1 QTYSYDVEFAGGFG
15 NSTLRR
21 EGLLRD
27 ERSDARLSGVADEA
41 PLHLALGYLEDRL
54 PSFILPGATLE
65 TLRIVHASCR
75 RPGAF
80 FHDAL
85 SWLDTHL
92 AETLDDTEER
102 PQQLYL
108 TGDQIYAD
116 DVAPTLLPMLNEIGR
131 ELVGPD
137 EMLPVDGKKVAGTMI
152 NLPAM
157 RRGKLLRLEAR
168 LSTGSSAN
176 HLITFGEFAAMYL
189 AVWSSR
195 VWRRLATADEIFV
208 GATPNAVMADL
219 VTRWEAC
226 SKMGS
231 LEKWREA
238 HTASVTAQDAN
249 TVRFR

>member
-1 QTYSYDVEFAGGFG
+1 
-15 NSTLRR
+15 
-21 EGLLRD
+21 
-27 ERSDARLSGVADEA
+27 
-41 PLHLALGYLEDRL
+41 
-54 PSFILPGATLE
+54 
-65 TLRIVHASCR
+65 
-75 RPGAF
+75 
-80 FHDAL
+80 
-85 SWLDTHL
+85 
-92 AETLDDTEER
+92 
-102 PQQLYL
+102 
-108 TGDQIYAD
+108 
-116 DVAPTLLPMLNEIGR
+116 
-131 ELVGPD
+131 
-137 EMLPVDGKKVAGTMI
+137 
-152 NLPAM
+152 LPAM

-249 TVRFR
+249 TVRFRAAGPKVARALADVATYMIFDDHEITGDWNLSKRWINRG